1 MKLVIT
7 FVFILITIFS
17 ANGQVLTS
25 KDSLQIR
32 SMMDDWNKAWES
44 KDYKLASKWYSTDA
58 RFTNAFGDKRNG
70 QKEVEN
76 LLKEVFS
83 LPFVMSGKSE
93 PTEHL
98 FQTINN
104 SVVVV
109 HSAVIR
115 KGQQMPDGTVMAD
128 RLTTHMR
135 LFERVNGE
143 WRIKAHLI
151 SDARDKVLPKH

>member
-7 FVFILITIFS
+7 FLISLMTLFS
-17 ANGQVLTS
+17 SYGQVLNS

-44 KDYKLASKWYSTDA
+44 KEYKLAAKWYSADA

-76 LLKEVFS
+76 LLREVFS

-93 PTEHL
+93 TTEHF
-98 FQTINN
+98 FQTINTN
-104 SVVVV
+104 LVVV
-109 HSAVIR
+109 HSGVIR
-115 KGQQMPDGTVMAD
+115 KGQRMPDGTVMAD

-135 LFERVNGE
+135 LFERVKGE
-143 WRIKAHLI
+143 WKIKAHLI
-151 SDARDKVLPKH
+151 SDARDKVIPKH